1 MKDVRAIVIGGSAGG
16 IEALRVLLPTL
27 PPALSVPVLIVLHI
41 GPQTKGVWASVFP
54 TCPLPI
60 QEAEDK
66 EPALPGRVYV
76 APADY
81 HLLVDGTGLLSLSLD
96 EQVNLSRPSIDVLFE
111 SAAWAYGSGVLGIVL
126 SGANSDGAKGLSSIH
141 RAGGICWVQA
151 PETAAA
157 VSMPRAAIRAVPD
170 ARVLDVGR
178 MSETFRAW
186 CDEGISCSSSMK

>member
-1 MKDVRAIVIGGSAGG
+1 MKEDPGRHSMKDVRAIVIGGSAGG
-16 IEALRVLLPTL
+16 IEALRTLLPALPKTL
-27 PPALSVPVLIVLHI
+27 PVPVVIVLHLS
-41 GPQTKGVWASVFP
+41 PQTKGAWSSVFP
-54 TCPLPI
+54 TCPLPV

-66 EPALPGRVYV
+66 EQALPGRVYI

-81 HLLVDGTGLLSLSLD
+81 HLLVDETGLLSLSLD
-96 EQVNLSRPSIDVLFE
+96 EQVNLARPSIDVLFE

-141 RAGGICWVQA
+141 RSGGKCWVQS

-170 ARVLDVGR
+170 ARVLDLGR

-186 CDEGISCSSSMK
+186 